1 MSGRKI
7 YSTELKLEIVE
18 RYLKGDIGIKKL
30 AQEYHVS
37 YGDIQK
43 WRDAYQGHGVE
54 GLSTTRRT
62 YTGEF
67 KASVVEYMHNT
78 GASTRRTAAHFNIP
92 SFRAVSQWERIYYG
106 QGEDALFK
114 EQGGRASKMGKKRP
128 RKPKTNIE
136 TNEDLLAE
144 VQRLR
149 MENEYLKKLNALIQK
164 RERSEKP
171 TK

>member
-1 MSGRKI
+1 MPHTAFPAGSGYGTLWCCFHFQAYPRPTPMSGRKI
-7 YSTELKLEIVE
+7 YSAELKLEIVE

-67 KASVVEYMHNT
+67 KASD
-78 GASTRRTAAHFNIP
+78 SAAFLPVPVMLSVYI
-92 SFRAVSQWERIYYG
+92 S
-106 QGEDALFK
+106 
-114 EQGGRASKMGKKRP
+114 
-128 RKPKTNIE
+128 
-136 TNEDLLAE
+136 
-144 VQRLR
+144 
-149 MENEYLKKLNALIQK
+149 ALI
-164 RERSEKP
+164 P
-171 TK
+171 